1 MDERSFEQIYEEYKN
16 AGEQQAIEA
25 TMANGTSANTGKEQI
40 VAVRKNDNGDLIAF
54 QTSTGRELDY
64 ITALSEAKAGNLAH
78 VDVFHKYGRDIL
90 RSEPDG
96 IKENNLD
103 NLPDF

>member
-1 MDERSFEQIYEEYKN
+1 MDRFEDAYNQYR
-16 AGEQQAIEA
+16 EQEA
-25 TMANGTSANTGKEQI
+25 ADSRINPEIDDGKEYI
-40 VAVRKNDNGDLIAF
+40 EAVRKNDDGNIIAVK
-54 QTSTGRELDY
+54 TNTGRELDY
-64 ITALSEAKAGNLAH
+64 PTALSEAKDGKLAH

-103 NLPDF
+103 ELPLF

>member
-1 MDERSFEQIYEEYKN
+1 MDRFEDAYNQYR
-16 AGEQQAIEA
+16 EQEA
-25 TMANGTSANTGKEQI
+25 TDSQINPEIDDGKEYI
-40 VAVRKNDNGDLIAF
+40 EAVRKNDDGNIIAVK
-54 QTSTGRELDY
+54 TNAGRELDY
-64 ITALSEAKAGNLAH
+64 PTALSEAKDGKLAH

-103 NLPDF
+103 ELPLF